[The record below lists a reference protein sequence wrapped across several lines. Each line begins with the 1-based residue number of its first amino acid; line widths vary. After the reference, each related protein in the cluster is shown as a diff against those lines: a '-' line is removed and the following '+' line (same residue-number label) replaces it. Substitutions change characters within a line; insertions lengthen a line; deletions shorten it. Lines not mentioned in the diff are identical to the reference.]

1 MDRGA
6 WNDADALT
14 RSALELFRQRR
25 YADALD
31 ELDQA
36 IAIDPYNAQVHFHRG
51 VMLDELERY
60 EDAIEAYRQ
69 SIAIGGDEVETMNR
83 LAIDLHQINRSNESV
98 RMFERIELL
107 DPTYEP
113 SYCNRIHVL
122 VQLGRHEQAEE
133 VFYLGRLQHEH
144 CPRCYFNMGVSLQVR
159 GHMKRAAGCYERALD
174 LTDAGS
180 EVHRRLGD
188 VLMAMGESERAR
200 QHYLK
205 ALSIDSSDIAAL
217 VALIDL
223 QISAKRWAEAEKRL
237 RAALRLAPDHAG
249 VQLHWGRLMHE
260 RCDDGAAAMAL
271 RRAIQLDP
279 TILRAHLTLARIA
292 VRAGQ
297 TDTAVHHLRAELLL
311 GPHSP
316 SSLLELGG
324 LLLDIGAWGQ
334 AVGCYQRLLEMDPKH
349 AVGWQNLG
357 LAQAQQ
363 GHLMNAI
370 EAFGQATAID
380 PTRASAWHNL
390 ALAQAELRD
399 WPAASATLA
408 AGLRHNPQ
416 DSTLLN
422 LRLRLRL
429 RRIRQAI
436 CGKHPA
442 KDSHLTKDSHTAKD
456 STPRSHN
463 NPVDHRQPDPKS

>member
-51 VMLDELERY
+51 VILDELERY
-60 EDAIEAYRQ
+60 DDAIEAYRQ

-83 LAIDLHQINRSNESV
+83 LAIDLHQINRSDESV
-98 RMFERIELL
+98 RMFERIESL

-122 VQLGRHEQAEE
+122 VQLGKHEQAEE

-144 CPRCYFNMGVSLQVR
+144 CSRCYFNMGVSLQVR
-159 GHMKRAAGCYERALD
+159 GQMKRAAGCYERALD

-188 VLMAMGESERAR
+188 VLVVMGETERAR

-205 ALSIDSSDIAAL
+205 ALSIDSSDIGAL

-223 QISAKRWAEAEKRL
+223 QINSKRWAEAEKRL

-260 RCDDGAAAMAL
+260 RGDDGAAAMAL

-292 VRAGQ
+292 VRAEQ

-311 GPHSP
+311 GPHTTT
-316 SSLLELGG
+316 SLMEIGG
-324 LLLDIGAWGQ
+324 LLLDVAAWGQ
-334 AVGCYQRLLEMDPKH
+334 AVGCYRRLVDMDPKH
-349 AVGWQNLG
+349 AIGWQNLG

-370 EAFGQATAID
+370 EAFGQATTID
-380 PTRASAWHNL
+380 PTRPGAWHNL

-416 DSTLLN
+416 DSTLLG

-429 RRIRQAI
+429 RRIRQAVSR
-436 CGKHPA
+436 KHPSNEPRTRNIPR
-442 KDSHLTKDSHTAKD
+442 DPSQSDPRTA
-456 STPRSHN
+456 SGA
-463 NPVDHRQPDPKS
+463 